1 MSTRQQSGCVVFR
14 YDRNFR
20 YEVLLVKSSDGKD
33 WVFPKGGVEKH
44 LSSRDSA
51 AKEVYEEAGVAGN
64 ILNVLGSYRYRKQG
78 RDQNVVMYAMHYTN
92 DTPDWPEK
100 KLRKRKWFPLKDA
113 KKKVPSTLKPLL
125 SELSDAKMLALS
137 ANSHLQQA
145 AQMLRE
151 LPVITDNFGEI
162 EVGDEDTVTVVMK
175 SGNDTMTMRIEDWGQ
190 HPQIDKLTIHYDY
203 TRAGT
208 EAAHFKHSNLGQI
221 VGHVSRIIGR
231 FLSGDL

>member
-1 MSTRQQSGCVVFR
+1 MSVRQQSGCVVFR

-51 AKEVYEEAGVAGN
+51 AKEVYEEAGVAGS
-64 ILNVLGSYRYRKQG
+64 ILNTLGSYKYRKQG
-78 RDQNVVMYAMHYTN
+78 RDQNVVMYAMHYSN
-92 DTPDWPEK
+92 DTADWPEK
-100 KLRKRKWFPLKDA
+100 KLRKRKWFSLEDA
-113 KKKVPSTLKPLL
+113 KKKVPKILKPFL
-125 SELSDAKMLALS
+125 SELDATKMLSLS
-137 ANSHLQQA
+137 TGSHLQQA

-151 LPVITDNFGEI
+151 LPVITDAFGEV
-162 EVGDEDTVTVVMK
+162 EVDDEDTVTVVLK
-175 SGNDTMTMRIEDWGQ
+175 SGDDTMTMRIEDWGQ

-208 EAAHFKHSNLGQI
+208 EAAHFKHSSLGQI
-221 VGHVSRIIGR
+221 VGDVSRIIGR